1 MASKWVTVTCPDECA
16 RLAKA
21 GLLYWRWPNSSE
33 WTQYSAEDAEWLTYY
48 RSGWAGKDSDLWR
61 NAGYAL
67 SRYGEGSDWPPED
80 FGYLVDEDEEDVS
93 S

>member
-1 MASKWVTVTCPDECA
+1 MASRIRVCSSKEEA
-16 RLAKA
+16 ERMHQA
-21 GLLYWRWPNSSE
+21 GLL
-33 WTQYSAEDAEWLTYY
+33 LTYY

-93 S
+93 Y